1 MSLTVTLDVALLE
14 EEVQDIG
21 GVGDATAEKI
31 CEVAKDLD
39 EPEGTN
45 EIDRTKALGYLRHGK
60 ERELTRLLK
69 E

>member
-14 EEVQDIG
+14 EEVKDID
-21 GVGDATAEKI
+21 GVGGATAEKI
-31 CEVAKDLD
+31 REVAKDLD
-39 EPEGTN
+39 EPGGTN